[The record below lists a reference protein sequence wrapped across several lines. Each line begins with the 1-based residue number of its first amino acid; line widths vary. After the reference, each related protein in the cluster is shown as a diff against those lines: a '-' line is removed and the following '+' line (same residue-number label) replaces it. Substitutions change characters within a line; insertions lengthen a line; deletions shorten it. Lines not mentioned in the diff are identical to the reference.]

1 MLNPLCTRKD
11 KRDEDTGE
19 IIHFFRFPDDENTR
33 KLWLH
38 AIRRDVGPYFSI
50 THGTRVCSRHFK
62 SEDLRKTPNKTFLR
76 PGAVPSIFAWKRSS
90 PRKRPPPTYRSEP
103 HLFPKKSKKD
113 KDNVPKTDNT
123 DLQRKKIET
132 APSTSTSHDPKT
144 EKLSVKS
151 QETTEVAAP
160 TESESGSEMSEIVN
174 KDSFIRELQDRLD
187 GALSDKEK
195 LEETVSQLMEKS
207 TKLEGRL
214 FCFENISNND
224 SLITFYTG
232 FPNLKTLMALYEFLR
247 PGANGENIRYSSS
260 ARDDIQEGHG
270 EHSAKQG
277 RPRSL
282 KTIDEFFLTLCRL
295 RQGSAEIHLA
305 QLFVIPSG
313 PLQIALNVIVFVIC
327 LVRKEPAMYVLRY
340 LSMVAFTP
348 KSLKSVCLS
357 QFSSLQSTVLGYR
370 MVRTC
375 ILLPDISFF
384 ALSFSFMI
392 RFVYKQETLS

>member
-1 MLNPLCTRKD
+1 MYYEICVNASVSPGKIQQNWIILFCGGIICISKSSIDTDMFKMPTNCGVPLCTRKE

-19 IIHFFRFPDDENTR
+19 IIHFFCFPDDENTR

-76 PGAVPSIFAWKRSS
+76 PGAVPSIFTWKRSS

-113 KDNVPKTDNT
+113 KDNVPKTDSTN
-123 DLQRKKIET
+123 LQRKKIET
-132 APSTSTSHDPKT
+132 APSASTSHDPKT

-151 QETTEVAAP
+151 QERTEVAAP

-187 GALSDKEK
+187 EALSNKEK
-195 LEETVSQLMEKS
+195 LEEKVSQLMEKS

-224 SLITFYTG
+224 SLIMFLHRISKFENADG
-232 FPNLKTLMALYEFLR
+232 F
-247 PGANGENIRYSSS
+247 
-260 ARDDIQEGHG
+260 
-270 EHSAKQG
+270 
-277 RPRSL
+277 
-282 KTIDEFFLTLCRL
+282 
-295 RQGSAEIHLA
+295 
-305 QLFVIPSG
+305 V
-313 PLQIALNVIVFVIC
+313 
-327 LVRKEPAMYVLRY
+327 
-340 LSMVAFTP
+340 
-348 KSLKSVCLS
+348 
-357 QFSSLQSTVLGYR
+357 
-370 MVRTC
+370 
-375 ILLPDISFF
+375 
-384 ALSFSFMI
+384 
-392 RFVYKQETLS
+392 